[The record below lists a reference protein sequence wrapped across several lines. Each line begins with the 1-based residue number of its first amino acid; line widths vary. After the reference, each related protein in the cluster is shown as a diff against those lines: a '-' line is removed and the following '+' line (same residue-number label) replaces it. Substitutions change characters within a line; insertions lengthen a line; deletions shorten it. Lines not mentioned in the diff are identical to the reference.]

1 MLCDIEKGS
10 NLMLTRLTP
19 VETLKQQLATTRV
32 STQMATFSWHLC
44 NRCDARIKSHTHTH
58 AKRTIIRK
66 KLPAKSN

>member
-32 STQMATFSWHLC
+32 STQMTTFS
-44 NRCDARIKSHTHTH
+44 
-58 AKRTIIRK
+58 
-66 KLPAKSN
+66 